1 MISNT
6 NLIKTLKNLKK
17 RPYDTASRLLYEYC
31 EGANSFFY
39 RLDGHN
45 FDKTI
50 NQIGKNSKIITQH
63 DTKLIEYLTH
73 DFFKVDSN
81 NFDLLVLK
89 DERIYTLDASFYRS
103 LL

>member
-1 MISNT
+1 MFNRNLTSSK
-6 NLIKTLKNLKK
+6 NLINSLNNFKKK
-17 RPYDTASRLLYEYC
+17 RPNDIASRLLYEYC

-89 DERIYTLDASFYRS
+89 DKRF
-103 LL
+103 

>member
-1 MISNT
+1 LISNT

-17 RPYDTASRLLYEYC
+17 KRPNDTASRLLYEYC

-50 NQIGKNSKIITQH
+50 NQIGEK
-63 DTKLIEYLTH
+63 
-73 DFFKVDSN
+73 F
-81 NFDLLVLK
+81 
-89 DERIYTLDASFYRS
+89 
-103 LL
+103 